1 MIIKNERLKFDK
13 LSVEVQRR
21 SGVLNNG
28 GLPGKP
34 AKFSVSPEDDIPEA
48 MRDTPDLK
56 PKSRLQPRVLVIGA
70 VGIGAVA
77 LLLGV
82 LLSKPQSP
90 TIASAPAPSPQV
102 RAQDSD
108 RLLGH
113 FPYPEAPASE
123 LKPITSDGQILL
135 REAAAKKYLEMS
147 SAARQAGVSLV
158 PLSAFR
164 SVNDQQSVF
173 FDVKAQRGQGAP
185 KRAEV
190 SAPPGY
196 SEHHTGY
203 AIDIGD
209 GNTPSTN
216 LSPDFDKT
224 AAYQWLEKNAPF
236 YSFELS
242 FPKNNPQGVSY
253 EPWHW
258 RFVGDKNS
266 LETFYRAKQLNPA
279 TATPAATPTPI
290 DLATPTPS
298 ESATPTPSL
307 SESATPTPIDSA
319 TPTPS
324 PIDSATPTPS
334 PTAQ

>member
-1 MIIKNERLKFDK
+1 
-13 LSVEVQRR
+13 
-21 SGVLNNG
+21 LNNG

-48 MRDTPDLK
+48 MRDTPELK
-56 PKSRLQPRVLVIGA
+56 PRSRLKPRVLVIGA
-70 VGIGAVA
+70 VGIGTLA

-90 TIASAPAPSPQV
+90 TTVVSSPNPSTNNQLQ
-102 RAQDSD
+102 AKDSD
-108 RLLGH
+108 KLLGH
-113 FPYPEAPASE
+113 FPYPEAPTSE
-123 LKPITSDGQILL
+123 LKPITPDGQILL
-135 REAAAKKYLEMS
+135 REAAAQKYLDMS
-147 SAARQAGVSLV
+147 SAAGQAGISLV
-158 PLSAFR
+158 ALSGFR
-164 SVNDQQSVF
+164 SVTEQQSVF
-173 FDVKAQRGQGAP
+173 FDVKAERGQVAT

-242 FPKNNPQGVSY
+242 FPKNNQQGVSY

-258 RFVGDKNS
+258 RFVGDRNS
-266 LETFYRAKQLNPA
+266 LETFYRAKNSIPA
-279 TATPAATPTPI
+279 TPSPSTSPST
-290 DLATPTPS
+290 TPS
-298 ESATPTPSL
+298 TSPSTTPSTLPSATPSTLP
-307 SESATPTPIDSA
+307 SATPSTLPSA
-319 TPTPS
+319 TPSTLPSATPSTSPSTTPS
-324 PIDSATPTPS
+324 PSATPSISPSATPS
-334 PTAQ
+334 PSAQ